1 MTNYLNSGKKL
12 IMRRASRPNLFGH
25 DRADIST
32 FFVEKRNAE
41 LKSSAIIKS
50 EKQLTLEKPIA
61 VAQWIAHFALHGGK
75 GIAIFWFIFS
85 SRLHKV

>member
-1 MTNYLNSGKKL
+1 VYKK
-12 IMRRASRPNLFGH
+12 
-25 DRADIST
+25 
-32 FFVEKRNAE
+32 NAE
-41 LKSSAIIKS
+41 PNGSALIKS
-50 EKQLTLEKPIA
+50 KKQLTLEKPIA